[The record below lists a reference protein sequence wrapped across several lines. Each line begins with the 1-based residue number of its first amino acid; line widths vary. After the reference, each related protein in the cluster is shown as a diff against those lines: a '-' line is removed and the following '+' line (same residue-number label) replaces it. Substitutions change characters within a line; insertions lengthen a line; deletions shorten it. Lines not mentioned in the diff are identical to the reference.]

1 MSSKTAIPII
11 TLLIL
16 LAALAGGA
24 QASTVTASGGT
35 ISSVGQSGD
44 FPITVDTLPTGLSG
58 FNITISL
65 GDPSKAEIVAVTLPP
80 WAPNIPGIQQNGS
93 VPADSVWIKVA
104 DFGNVIGIGAT
115 NVNLGTVTIRG
126 DATGTTTLQVALTQ
140 LHNELG
146 NQIPAAVIPGIITIG
161 TPTTVPTTTPT
172 TTATT
177 TVPTT
182 APAGFGT
189 VFVTSYPTGASVL
202 VDGVVRGKT
211 NAILPGISAGVRTF
225 TVMKDGYQTVTFPV
239 NVPVG
244 GIVTPP
250 KVYLVIGTSPTTA
263 ATTQVTT
270 VPTTTST
277 TVVTT
282 VPTTSPT
289 TSVPT
294 TSPGEPP
301 GSSGSLWVISMPVGA
316 AVQVDGE
323 FRGYAPN
330 IVVGLAPGSHELT
343 VSVEGYRTEVRTF
356 SIFTGRVTYVPVF
369 LIPDVGQIA
378 SFF

>member
-1 MSSKTAIPII
+1 M
-11 TLLIL
+11 
-16 LAALAGGA
+16 
-24 QASTVTASGGT
+24 
-35 ISSVGQSGD
+35 
-44 FPITVDTLPTGLSG
+44 
-58 FNITISL
+58 
-65 GDPSKAEIVAVTLPP
+65 
-80 WAPNIPGIQQNGS
+80 
-93 VPADSVWIKVA
+93 
-104 DFGNVIGIGAT
+104 T
-115 NVNLGTVTIRG
+115 N
-126 DATGTTTLQVALTQ
+126 
-140 LHNELG
+140 
-146 NQIPAAVIPGIITIG
+146 
-161 TPTTVPTTTPT
+161 TVPTTT
-172 TTATT
+172 
-177 TVPTT
+177 
-182 APAGFGT
+182 PAGFGT
-189 VFVTSYPTGASVL
+189 VFLTSYPTGASVL

-301 GSSGSLWVISMPVGA
+301 GSSGSMWVISMPVGA